1 MLIINDTLGTY
12 GGSITL
18 IERLCTWAMMN
29 NESIKVYCNDMS
41 NKEIVTKLNR
51 MNVTIECFDTYDS
64 KTLFLHIYEDLKL
77 GDIQIV
83 SFILNNYL
91 SIEAVKKSHD
101 LDFVN
106 VIYSIHPAT
115 FYKGTGI
122 KEGAFKSIILKRY
135 KKTVQRIN
143 DNGAIVFMDQDNIES
158 TEKYYGF
165 SFNSPT
171 VIRALP
177 MICTPLGE
185 DELRSKISKSY
196 DKKIIFT
203 SCRAD
208 FPFKS
213 YVLGLVDAIAS
224 INKNNIVAKLTIVS
238 YGKDLDVIKGKIKG
252 KNYIKLI
259 QETKYNDLENI
270 YLDSDIYVG
279 MGSTAIEAAKYGLPV
294 ILANVNSPDFL
305 SCGFFC
311 DNPQAIGEFD
321 TDGID
326 GYKLLT
332 ELLKMD
338 RDMFM
343 NLADNCKNV
352 FDNNYD
358 MGLFINHIRG
368 VVKNASN

>member
-1 MLIINDTLGTY
+1 MIGMNWCFVYQNYVTGGLETFVLRMANYLVNNGHSVYLVCQTVSDEMKSQYTDSGTRIEYFDIWNRKKISQRMKGKVDIFISFGLSDYFLLGKYAKYAVSLMYCVHPTHL
-12 GGSITL
+12 TMDDRKKNL
-18 IERLCTWAMMN
+18 IE
-29 NESIKVYCNDMS
+29 I
-41 NKEIVTKLNR
+41 
-51 MNVTIECFDTYDS
+51 
-64 KTLFLHIYEDLKL
+64 LKMPVFY
-77 GDIQIV
+77 QI
-83 SFILNNYL
+83 
-91 SIEAVKKSHD
+91 
-101 LDFVN
+101 
-106 VIYSIHPAT
+106 
-115 FYKGTGI
+115 I
-122 KEGAFKSIILKRY
+122 KEGINNNTLLMMDENISDAIY
-135 KKTVQRIN
+135 KKYKLKVKPSEILQLPYEPASKVKKW
-143 DNGAIVFMDQDNIES
+143 NGTF
-158 TEKYYGF
+158 EKPY
-165 SFNSPT
+165 SVLT
-171 VIRALP
+171 I
-177 MICTPLGE
+177 
-185 DELRSKISKSY
+185 
-196 DKKIIFT
+196 
-203 SCRAD
+203 CRAD

-259 QETKYNDLENI
+259 PETKYNDLENI

-338 RDMFM
+338 RDMFI

-358 MGLFINHIRG
+358 MGLFINRIRG